1 MIVFSNS
8 KFKMQNDKQARVV
21 SNYSRLLFLRVMGNL
36 GVMGIMGERA
46 KIREFKEFKEFRE
59 MKRIEEKFL
68 KTN

>member
-21 SNYSRLLFLRVMGNL
+21 RYYSRLLSMGVM
-36 GVMGIMGERA
+36 GVMGIIRVMGERA
-46 KIREFKEFKEFRE
+46 KIREFKEFRE
-59 MKRIEEKFL
+59 MKRVEGNFL